1 MALKFDEKISAS
13 LVRKLL
19 SFSNV
24 GKMLCII
31 PINIAIDTIITKD
44 TRWYIV
50 DITTNKDGNE

>member
-1 MALKFDEKISAS
+1 MALKFDEKILAS

-19 SFSNV
+19 SYNNV
-24 GKMLCII
+24 GKMLCNI
-31 PINIAIDTIITKD
+31 PINIAIDTIMTKD

>member
-19 SFSNV
+19 SYNNV
-24 GKMLCII
+24 GKMLCNI
-31 PINIAIDTIITKD
+31 PINIAIDTIMTKD
-44 TRWYIV
+44 TLWYIV